1 MDVFVTGHEG
11 YIGARLVPYLQNIGH
26 VVTGLDTNFYTEG
39 RLYEGL
45 EEPQGGAIVKDIRRV
60 TADDVAGHDAVVH
73 LAELSN
79 DPLGMHNEENTYAI
93 NHEGSVNLARACL
106 EAEVERFVYT
116 SSCSVYGVPE
126 DEPVKTET
134 SQPHPQTAYARCKVL
149 VEQDVSAMAGTEFSP
164 TFLRN
169 ATAYGPSPRQ
179 RFDIVLN
186 NLTGFAQTT
195 GVINMKSDGSPWRPL
210 VHVDDICQAIACTLE
225 APRATVHNEILNVG
239 DTGENYQIREI
250 ARIVAEVFTGCE
262 LSIGSS
268 DGDNRSYRVNFDK
281 IKSQLPGFACRY
293 MLRDG
298 AEQLKAIY
306 EDNMVN
312 KSVFR
317 ARPFTRLR
325 QLQYLIDTGQID
337 DRFFWKSR
345 ESRAPRPVSSVE
357 EV

>member
-1 MDVFVTGHEG
+1 MHVLVTGHEG
-11 YIGARLVPYLQNIGH
+11 YIGARLVPYLQHLGH
-26 VVTGLDTNFYTEG
+26 VVTGLDTNFYTDG

-45 EEPQGGAIVKDIRRV
+45 EEPRAGAIVKDVRRM

-93 NHEGSVNLARACL
+93 NHEGSVNLARACR
-106 EAEVERFVYT
+106 EAGVERFVYT

-134 SQPHPQTAYARCKVL
+134 SQPHPQTPYAHCKVL
-149 VEQDVSAMAGTEFSP
+149 VEQDVSAMADAKFSP

-225 APRATVHNEILNVG
+225 APREVVHNEVFNVG
-239 DTGENYQIREI
+239 DTEENYQIRDI
-250 ARIVAEVFTGCE
+250 ARIVAEVFTGCK

-268 DGDNRSYRVNFDK
+268 DGDNRSYRVKFDK
-281 IKSQLPGFACRY
+281 IKSQLPGFHCRY
-293 MLRDG
+293 TLRDG
-298 AEQLKAIY
+298 AKQLKAIY
-306 EDNMVN
+306 EDNLVDE
-312 KSVFR
+312 SVFR
-317 ARPFTRLR
+317 ARPFTRLK
-325 QLQYLIDTGQID
+325 QLQHLIGTGQID
-337 DRFFWKSR
+337 DRFFWTSR
-345 ESRAPRPVSSVE
+345 ESRASRPVSSVKE
-357 EV
+357 A